1 MENLTIYR
9 KIIPEKS
16 AEYADFPVSLRRE
29 LGEYLNSRNIP
40 RLYTHQAEMYE
51 AAMDGANVVIT
62 TSTASGKTLSFL
74 LPVVQRILEDPLT
87 RAIFLYPTKA
97 LASDQYRAIAP
108 ILEYFGPG
116 RISAGV
122 YDGDTAP
129 AERSRIRKSANI
141 ILTNPEMLNS
151 AFLPNHSKFGFD
163 FIFSNL
169 KYIVIDELHSYRG
182 AFGAHLANLFRR
194 MKRIC
199 NYYQSAPQFLCSSA
213 TIANP
218 IELAELICKT
228 SFVLIDR
235 DGSPAPEK
243 EYRIIQ
249 PPQIKGSHDKIY
261 GRKSASSI
269 ASEVICRLV
278 ENEAHFIAF
287 AKSRRNVEVILKESR
302 DKLDG
307 AAFLGCGGSGRI
319 AGYRGGYTPLERKE
333 IERKMLDGDLL
344 GLVSTNALELGIDI
358 GKLDSTLLAGYPGT
372 RASFWQQ
379 TGRAGRNGEKCI
391 NYLILANQPF
401 DQYIA
406 IDPEWLFSM
415 ESENA
420 VVDPDNLLI
429 ELSHVRAAAA
439 EMPLTMDDVGLFP
452 DLGEIIPVLLNAEE
466 VKGMSGRFA
475 WAGPAFPAGDYSLR
489 NMDQTR
495 FKLILDESLELPEE
509 NGREKF
515 APRVITEMDENQAYH
530 ELHPGAVYM
539 HEGTLY
545 EVLKLDLVSR
555 TAWAVPFSGNYYTV
569 PAGNKDTKILQV
581 FEETEFGRTQVHFGD
596 INMNEMIYMF
606 KKLQFHN
613 HQNLGY
619 VQLPEALQKDYDTES
634 TWIDIPQNVT
644 EMYHSLLLPNAAGEL
659 ALNNHFE
666 GVCHAIKNAA
676 MMVTMTAG
684 DDIDAVICGDVVLKA
699 DSGNAGNQTG
709 RHTPDS
715 TVSQGISESDS
726 AVFQGISESDP
737 AVFQRISESDPA
749 VSQGISESDPAV
761 SQKMPLSDPAISQG
775 ISESDPTASQE
786 MSAFNSAVSLDSSG
800 FRQQVSL
807 YIYDRYE
814 GGLGYSEKIYELVPQ
829 IIDNAVRMVGGC
841 GCENGCPACVGDYS
855 LDKGMVLW
863 GLQNLKEKSEPPQY
877 KGKYTEKERPAVRK
891 EYSFLKLP
899 KQWSEFCENAVQRG
913 EGGAAFLQSVKA
925 VEVSG
930 HRLVL
935 TVENAFYEAW
945 LGEPENMRIV
955 EKILQR
961 HVECPLDMKV
971 ETIVKGNTEE
981 SIKKKEKLRRRY
993 ENRF

>member
-1 MENLTIYR
+1 MENLTIYK

-307 AAFLGCGGSGRI
+307 AVFLGSGGSGRI

-379 TGRAGRNGEKCI
+379 TGRAGRNGEKSI

-495 FKLILDESLELPEE
+495 FKLILDESLEVPEE

-555 TAWAVPFSGNYYTV
+555 TAWAVPFSGNYYTI

-581 FEETEFGRTQVHFGD
+581 FEETEFGRTKVHFGD

-619 VQLPEALQKDYDTES
+619 VQLPESLQKDYDTES

-699 DSGNAGNQTG
+699 DSGNAGNQAG
-709 RHTPDS
+709 RYTPDS
-715 TVSQGISESDS
+715 EVS
-726 AVFQGISESDP
+726 
-737 AVFQRISESDPA
+737 QRISESDP
-749 VSQGISESDPAV
+749 
-761 SQKMPLSDPAISQG
+761 
-775 ISESDPTASQE
+775 
-786 MSAFNSAVSLDSSG
+786 AVSLDSSG

-891 EYSFLKLP
+891 EYTFFKLP

-955 EKILQR
+955 KKILQR
-961 HVECPLDMKV
+961 HAECPLDMKV

>member
-333 IERKMLDGDLL
+333 IERKMLEGDLL

-495 FKLILDESLELPEE
+495 FKLILDESLEVPEE

-581 FEETEFGRTQVHFGD
+581 FEETEFGRTKVHFGD

-699 DSGNAGNQTG
+699 DSGNAGNQAG

-715 TVSQGISESDS
+715 TVSQGISESD
-726 AVFQGISESDP
+726 P
-737 AVFQRISESDPA
+737 
-749 VSQGISESDPAV
+749 
-761 SQKMPLSDPAISQG
+761 
-775 ISESDPTASQE
+775 
-786 MSAFNSAVSLDSSG
+786 AVSLDSSG

-891 EYSFLKLP
+891 EYSFFKLP

-945 LGEPENMRIV
+945 LGESENMRIV

>member
-1 MENLTIYR
+1 MENLTIYK

-235 DGSPAPEK
+235 DGSPTPEK

-307 AAFLGCGGSGRI
+307 AAFLGSGGSGRI

-333 IERKMLDGDLL
+333 IEQKMLDGDLL

-495 FKLILDESLELPEE
+495 FKLILDESMEVPEE

-515 APRVITEMDENQAYH
+515 VPRVITEMDENQAYH

-581 FEETEFGRTQVHFGD
+581 FEETEFGRTKVHFGD

-699 DSGNAGNQTG
+699 DSGNAGNQAG

-715 TVSQGISESDS
+715 TVSQGISESD
-726 AVFQGISESDP
+726 
-737 AVFQRISESDPA
+737 PA
-749 VSQGISESDPAV
+749 VSQEISESDPAV
-761 SQKMPLSDPAISQG
+761 SQKMSLSDPMISQG
-775 ISESDPTASQE
+775 ISESDPTASQK
-786 MSAFNSAVSLDSSG
+786 MSAFDSAVSLDSSG

-877 KGKYTEKERPAVRK
+877 KGKYTETERPAVRK
-891 EYSFLKLP
+891 EYSFFKLP
-899 KQWSEFCENAVQRG
+899 KQWPEFCENAVQRG

-955 EKILQR
+955 KKILQR
-961 HVECPLDMKV
+961 HAECPLDMKV

>member
-129 AERSRIRKSANI
+129 SERSRIRKSANI

-307 AAFLGCGGSGRI
+307 AAFLGSGGSGRI

-333 IERKMLDGDLL
+333 IERKMLEGDLL

-555 TAWAVPFSGNYYTV
+555 TAWAVPFSGNYYTI
-569 PAGNKDTKILQV
+569 PAGNKDTEILQV
-581 FEETEFGRTQVHFGD
+581 FEETELGRTKVHFGD

-699 DSGNAGNQTG
+699 DSGNAGNQAG

-715 TVSQGISESDS
+715 TVSQGISESDP

-737 AVFQRISESDPA
+737 AVFQRISESDP
-749 VSQGISESDPAV
+749 
-761 SQKMPLSDPAISQG
+761 
-775 ISESDPTASQE
+775 TASQE
-786 MSAFNSAVSLDSSG
+786 MSAFDSAVSLDSGG

-877 KGKYTEKERPAVRK
+877 KGKYMETERPAVRK
-891 EYSFLKLP
+891 EYSFPQLP

-913 EGGAAFLQSVKA
+913 EGGAVFLQSVKA

-945 LGEPENMRIV
+945 LGESENMRIV